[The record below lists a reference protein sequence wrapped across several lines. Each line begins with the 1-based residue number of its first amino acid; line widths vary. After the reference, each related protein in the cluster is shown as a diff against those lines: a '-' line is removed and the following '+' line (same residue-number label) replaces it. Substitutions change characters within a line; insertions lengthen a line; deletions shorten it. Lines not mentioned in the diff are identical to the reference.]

1 MRSPAI
7 FKFLPL
13 KGTSIGA
20 MFEAGNCAALTRNLL
35 LSAISSFDELM
46 GIASSGKNNSHS
58 NKLGRAP
65 PRPFYP

>member
-1 MRSPAI
+1 MYDLLQV

-35 LSAISSFDELM
+35 LSAISSLDEST
-46 GIASSGKNNSHS
+46 GIASAGKNNSHF
-58 NKLGRAP
+58 K
-65 PRPFYP
+65 